1 MIEAPPAAISLAPDI
16 PKNFSIEAPRKVA
29 ARQRI
34 VPDCSGG
41 AEDGSGEIVVC
52 GRRDDRRYRLE
63 APSRAADARIDEIN
77 DSLSIKVGSAR
88 IGSFKDSSGQRRFG
102 LHVPF

>member
-16 PKNFSIEAPRKVA
+16 PQNFSIEAPRRA
-29 ARQRI
+29 AAHQRI
-34 VPDCSGG
+34 VPACPRAADN
-41 AEDGSGEIVVC
+41 GSGEIVVC

-63 APSRAADARIDEIN
+63 APSRAADARMEEIN

-88 IGSFKDSSGQRRFG
+88 IGSFKDSSGQRRLG
-102 LHVPF
+102 LNVRF